1 MSSKLKEA
9 RMSGSKTN
17 PAGHGAGE
25 APGKA
30 AEDEEKRQLE
40 VALDEGLEE
49 TFPGSDPV
57 SVTQPA
63 HSKADAHIKRKG

>member
-17 PAGHGAGE
+17 PAGHGAG
-25 APGKA
+25 KA
-30 AEDEEKRQLE
+30 AADEEKRQLE

>member
-1 MSSKLKEA
+1 MSSKLKEG
-9 RMSGSKTN
+9 RMSGSKIN
-17 PAGHGAGE
+17 PAPKPAAHGAG
-25 APGKA
+25 KA
-30 AEDEEKRQLE
+30 AADEEKRQLE